1 MSCGVLVILTF
12 YFIYRHHTLRI
23 KGEFVPY
30 SPVSSRTRTKM
41 EKLKVVKVVL
51 QDVLT
56 DLISGAGKKEFL
68 DLRVDSFVESFSN
81 FRGHD
86 GTVDTEKCR
95 YFLIRL

>member
-1 MSCGVLVILTF
+1 M
-12 YFIYRHHTLRI
+12 
-23 KGEFVPY
+23 PY

-41 EKLKVVKVVL
+41 GKLKVVKVVL

-68 DLRVDSFVESFSN
+68 DLKVDSFVESFSN

-86 GTVDTEKCR
+86 GTVDIEKCR
-95 YFLIRL
+95 YF